1 MTATTEAPVVSAP
14 QVQDGKSPVKEVKK
28 PEEVQEEATTF
39 LTTGKRHLLVRDIP
53 AAVSE
58 FAQACE
64 LLSAAFGETGKE
76 CAESYYYYGKALLEM
91 SRLESGVLGNALDG
105 VPEEDDEANSSKVE
119 DPSKMTDEEK
129 KEVEEKVGEA
139 LKENLVE
146 LEKRDDETETDETRK
161 VETNKGDKAD
171 ENKEDEDEDEAM
183 DEGDESQEESS
194 NEQMETDK
202 VTKEDDEKTTGKDG
216 EEEPSNLQLAW
227 EMLELAKVIYTKQ
240 VEITEDEAK
249 KAIEEKLCRT
259 ILTLGEIS
267 IENENYSQA
276 VEDIQMCLKKQGAF
290 SKDSR
295 LVAETYY
302 QLGVAQ
308 GFNSQYDAA
317 VESLNSAIQII
328 KERVK
333 NINVLVKSSDG
344 KKETGELEASIYKKE
359 IEELEELIPEI
370 EEKITDTKDL
380 KKEAEAKP
388 QDAEKS
394 SSEAKA
400 TGDVKSVSTI
410 AVKRKAEVDKSQI
423 KKTNSNEK
431 TAAAV

>member
-1 MTATTEAPVVSAP
+1 MTATEAPVVSAP

-39 LTTGKRHLLVRDIP
+39 LTTGKRHLLVKDIP

-139 LKENLVE
+139 LKKNLVE
-146 LEKRDDETETDETRK
+146 LEKRDDETETEKTRK
-161 VETNKGDKAD
+161 VETDKAD
-171 ENKEDEDEDEAM
+171 ENQEDEDEDEGM

-194 NEQMETDK
+194 NEQMETDE
-202 VTKEDDEKTTGKDG
+202 VTKDDEQKTDKDG

-227 EMLELAKVIYTKQ
+227 EMLELAKVIYAKQ
-240 VEITEDEAK
+240 VETTEDKVK

-295 LVAETYY
+295 LVAETHY

-333 NINVLVKSSDG
+333 NIHVLVKSSEG

-380 KKEAEAKP
+380 KMEAEAKP
-388 QDAEKS
+388 QDGEKS

-400 TGDVKSVSTI
+400 TGDMKSVSTI
-410 AVKRKAEVDKSQI
+410 AVKRKAEVGESQI

>member
-1 MTATTEAPVVSAP
+1 M
-14 QVQDGKSPVKEVKK
+14 G
-28 PEEVQEEATTF
+28 
-39 LTTGKRHLLVRDIP
+39 
-53 AAVSE
+53 
-58 FAQACE
+58 
-64 LLSAAFGETGKE
+64 
-76 CAESYYYYGKALLEM
+76 
-91 SRLESGVLGNALDG
+91 
-105 VPEEDDEANSSKVE
+105 EANSSKVE

-129 KEVEEKVGEA
+129 KEVGKKVGEA

-146 LEKRDDETETDETRK
+146 LEKREDETETDETRK
-161 VETNKGDKAD
+161 VETNKGDIAD

-202 VTKEDDEKTTGKDG
+202 VTKEDEEKTTGKDG

-240 VEITEDEAK
+240 EE
-249 KAIEEKLCRT
+249 IEEKLCRT

-276 VEDIQMCLKKQGAF
+276 VEDIQTCLKKQGAF

-295 LVAETYY
+295 LVAGTHY

-308 GFNSQYDAA
+308 GFNAQYDAA

-370 EEKITDTKDL
+370 EEKITDTQDL
-380 KKEAEAKP
+380 KKEAEKP

>member
-1 MTATTEAPVVSAP
+1 M
-14 QVQDGKSPVKEVKK
+14 G
-28 PEEVQEEATTF
+28 
-39 LTTGKRHLLVRDIP
+39 
-53 AAVSE
+53 
-58 FAQACE
+58 
-64 LLSAAFGETGKE
+64 
-76 CAESYYYYGKALLEM
+76 
-91 SRLESGVLGNALDG
+91 
-105 VPEEDDEANSSKVE
+105 EANSSKVE

-129 KEVEEKVGEA
+129 KEVGKKVGEA

-146 LEKRDDETETDETRK
+146 LEKREDETETDETRK
-161 VETNKGDKAD
+161 VETNKGDIAD

-202 VTKEDDEKTTGKDG
+202 VTKEDEEKTTGKDG

-227 EMLELAKVIYTKQ
+227 ETLELAKVIYTKQ
-240 VEITEDEAK
+240 VEITEDETK
-249 KAIEEKLCRT
+249 KEIEEKLCRT

-276 VEDIQMCLKKQGAF
+276 VEDIQTCLKKQGAF

-295 LVAETYY
+295 LVAGTHY

-308 GFNSQYDAA
+308 GFNAQYDAA

-359 IEELEELIPEI
+359 
-370 EEKITDTKDL
+370 
-380 KKEAEAKP
+380 AEKP

>member
-1 MTATTEAPVVSAP
+1 MTATEAPVVSAP

-28 PEEVQEEATTF
+28 PEEVQEEATTL
-39 LTTGKRHLLVRDIP
+39 LTTGKRHLLVKDIP

-139 LKENLVE
+139 LKKNLVE
-146 LEKRDDETETDETRK
+146 LEKRDDETETEKTRK
-161 VETNKGDKAD
+161 VETDKAD
-171 ENKEDEDEDEAM
+171 ENQEDEDEDEGM

-194 NEQMETDK
+194 NEQMETDE
-202 VTKEDDEKTTGKDG
+202 VTKDDEQKTDKDG

-227 EMLELAKVIYTKQ
+227 EMLELAKVIYAKQ
-240 VEITEDEAK
+240 VETTEDKVK

-295 LVAETYY
+295 LVAETHY

-333 NINVLVKSSDG
+333 NIHVLVKSSEG
-344 KKETGELEASIYKKE
+344 KKETSELEASIYKKE

-380 KKEAEAKP
+380 KMEAEAKP
-388 QDAEKS
+388 QDGEKS

-400 TGDVKSVSTI
+400 TGDMKSVSTI
-410 AVKRKAEVDKSQI
+410 AVKRKAEVGESQI

>member
-1 MTATTEAPVVSAP
+1 M
-14 QVQDGKSPVKEVKK
+14 G
-28 PEEVQEEATTF
+28 
-39 LTTGKRHLLVRDIP
+39 
-53 AAVSE
+53 
-58 FAQACE
+58 
-64 LLSAAFGETGKE
+64 
-76 CAESYYYYGKALLEM
+76 
-91 SRLESGVLGNALDG
+91 
-105 VPEEDDEANSSKVE
+105 ANNSKVE
-119 DPSKMTDEEK
+119 DPSKMTEEEK

-146 LEKRDDETETDETRK
+146 LEKRDDETETEKDGK
-161 VETNKGDKAD
+161 VETNEGEKVKNGAEKAD
-171 ENKEDEDEDEAM
+171 ENQ
-183 DEGDESQEESS
+183 EGEESQEDSS

-202 VTKEDDEKTTGKDG
+202 VTKEDEEKTEGKDG

-240 VEITEDEAK
+240 VDTTTDDKTK

-295 LVAETYY
+295 LVAETHY

-333 NINVLVKSSDG
+333 NINVLVKSSEG
-344 KKETGELEASIYKKE
+344 KKETGEFGSFYLQERNRGIGRAYPRDRRE
-359 IEELEELIPEI
+359 DRGHEGFEEGGFWTLFLLLVNQ
-370 EEKITDTKDL
+370 ITHSAGRSFLTSL
-380 KKEAEAKP
+380 R
-388 QDAEKS
+388 
-394 SSEAKA
+394 
-400 TGDVKSVSTI
+400 I
-410 AVKRKAEVDKSQI
+410 
-423 KKTNSNEK
+423 
-431 TAAAV
+431 

>member
-1 MTATTEAPVVSAP
+1 M
-14 QVQDGKSPVKEVKK
+14 G
-28 PEEVQEEATTF
+28 
-39 LTTGKRHLLVRDIP
+39 P

-139 LKENLVE
+139 LKENLVV

-202 VTKEDDEKTTGKDG
+202 VTKEDDEKTEGKDG

-240 VEITEDEAK
+240 VDTATDDKTK

-295 LVAETYY
+295 LVAETHY

-317 VESLNSAIQII
+317 VVSLNSAIQII

-333 NINVLVKSSDG
+333 NINVLVKSSEG

-370 EEKITDTKDL
+370 EEKIADTKDL

-400 TGDVKSVSTI
+400 TGDVKNVSTI